1 VSERPGRSAVI
12 LAGGRSS
19 RFGRDKLAEP
29 IDGRPL
35 LDLAIDAVQ
44 RLATDV
50 VVVAAPGAE
59 LAVPGGV
66 RVVHDPVGF
75 EGPLAGLAAGLGVAE
90 EEVVLVVGGDMPT
103 LVAAVLES
111 MASGLDDPAIAVV
124 VLAHDGRPR
133 PLPMVVRRDAGLRV
147 ARSSLDGGDRRLRAI
162 IEALATRVISEDV
175 WRRLDPEG
183 ATLRD
188 VDTAA
193 DLP

>member
-1 VSERPGRSAVI
+1 VSEPPRRSAVV

-29 IDGRPL
+29 IGGRPL
-35 LDLAIDAVQ
+35 LDLAIQAV
-44 RLATDV
+44 RPLAMDV
-50 VVVAAPGAE
+50 VVVAAPGTE
-59 LAVPGGV
+59 LAVSGGV

-133 PLPMVVRRDAGLRV
+133 PLPMVVRRAAALRA
-147 ARSSLDGGDRRLRAI
+147 ARSSLDGGDRRLRAL
-162 IEALATRVISEDV
+162 IEGLPARVIPEDV
-175 WRRLDPEG
+175 WRGLDPGG

-188 VDTAA
+188 IDTPA